1 MIYGQTTYPAF
12 PMTGAYPPS
21 MSSFRYQGNRPFTP
35 MNATMYGS
43 RNAGFPPN
51 FQNTWQAPTSYRFPT
66 SNYNPYQAPPRPMF
80 PPTNTPVQGIAVGE
94 PNPSAPGGFQLPV
107 QNTGD
112 TNGDYL
118 KSLINNL
125 DLTKQQSDAV
135 QACFVRSGFNSIVK
149 AIRDDDP
156 NGWLLNKVNQTIQ
169 ADPRTGNFT
178 FNWANGQK
186 MTITK
191 AQIDQLRATEYQ
203 GKPADNL
210 MLATEA
216 AWFQAHPNQKKTG
229 GYSHDFYKELFGLD
243 SGYMPMSSSA
253 LDTAKQKGLV
263 STVSAHSNLG
273 TFHAWSLDY
282 EEGSTWDLN
291 NSDIKGGFKN
301 LPQTQG
307 MKNVDLND
315 AQLGQALLGDRDAY
329 ISYFKI
335 PA

>member
-1 MIYGQTTYPAF
+1 MIYGQYTYPAF

-229 GYSHDFYKELFGLD
+229 GYSLF
-243 SGYMPMSSSA
+243 
-253 LDTAKQKGLV
+253 
-263 STVSAHSNLG
+263 
-273 TFHAWSLDY
+273 
-282 EEGSTWDLN
+282 
-291 NSDIKGGFKN
+291 
-301 LPQTQG
+301 
-307 MKNVDLND
+307 
-315 AQLGQALLGDRDAY
+315 QL
-329 ISYFKI
+329 I
-335 PA
+335 PT